1 MRWVCELDGESVV
14 DVWEL
19 RDDEDELMKLDLVG
33 GGGRF
38 LRCIATAFEEDGQHG
53 GTAFHFN

>member
-33 GGGRF
+33 GGGGF
-38 LRCIATAFEEDGQHG
+38 FDA
-53 GTAFHFN
+53 